1 MKSGWALAGLCL
13 LFLAAFFFQRSRSP
27 VLRIEADRPL
37 AERVARQT
45 GLTVPEVM
53 SLRELLGL
61 DRSEEQL
68 TADAQL
74 FVATRVE
81 QGDQLA
87 ILTIAGHEDLA
98 RSLWERSGGD
108 PSRARTL
115 LTELPEA
122 ILAVRFADMTIRFA
136 RR

>member
-1 MKSGWALAGLCL
+1 MKSGWALAGFCL
-13 LFLAAFFFQRSRSP
+13 LFLAAFFFQRSRSV

-37 AERVARQT
+37 AERVALET
-45 GLTVPEVM
+45 GLTVAEVM

-68 TADAQL
+68 TADAQR
-74 FVATRVE
+74 FAVTRVG
-81 QGDQLA
+81 QGDSLA
-87 ILTIAGHEDLA
+87 ILTITGHEDLA
-98 RSLWERSGGD
+98 TELWERSGRD

-115 LTELPEA
+115 LRGLSEA
-122 ILAVRFADMTIRFA
+122 FLAVRFADMTVRFA

>member
-1 MKSGWALAGLCL
+1 VKSGWALAGLCL
-13 LFLAAFFFQRSRSP
+13 LFLAAFFFQRGRSV

-37 AERVARQT
+37 AERVALQS
-45 GLTVPEVM
+45 GLSVAEVM

-68 TADAQL
+68 TADAQR
-74 FVATRVE
+74 FATTRVE
-81 QGDQLA
+81 QGDNLA

-98 RSLWERSGGD
+98 TELWEQSGRD

-115 LTELPEA
+115 LTELPES
-122 ILAVRFADMTIRFA
+122 ILTVRFADMTIRFA